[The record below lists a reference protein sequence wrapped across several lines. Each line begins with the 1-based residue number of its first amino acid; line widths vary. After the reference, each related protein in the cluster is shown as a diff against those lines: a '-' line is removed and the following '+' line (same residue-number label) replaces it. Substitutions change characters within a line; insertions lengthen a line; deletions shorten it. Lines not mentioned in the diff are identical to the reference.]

1 MRPLIFKHYDHAIMF
16 KILNDLPKSLEV
28 REVQGSYY
36 ALFKSNKVYKS
47 NIKNFQEESWLIK
60 KF

>member
-1 MRPLIFKHYDHAIMF
+1 MRPLIFKHHDHAVMF
-16 KILNDLPKSLEV
+16 RILNELPKSLEV

-36 ALFKSNKVYKS
+36 ALVKSNKVYKS
-47 NIKNFQEESWLIK
+47 NLKNLQAEDWLIK